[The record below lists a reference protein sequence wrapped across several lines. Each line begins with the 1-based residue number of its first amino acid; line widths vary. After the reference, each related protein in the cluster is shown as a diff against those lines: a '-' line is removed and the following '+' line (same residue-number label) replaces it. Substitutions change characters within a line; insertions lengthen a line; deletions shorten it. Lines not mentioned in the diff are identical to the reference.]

1 MEFIDLKAQY
11 RALQPAIDAGIRK
24 VLESTRFIGGPE
36 VKELE
41 ARLAAFVGRKHCVT
55 CANGTE
61 ALQLAF
67 MAYGIGPGDAV
78 FCPDMTFI
86 SSVEPAVM
94 LGATPVFC
102 DIDPETYNLDPV
114 SLLRQVERVERE
126 GKLKPRFVVAVDFLG
141 NPADFETIGRICR
154 EHGLILI
161 EDAAQGTGAS
171 CQGKRCGSF
180 GDIATT
186 SFFPSKPLGCYGDGG
201 AIFTDDDEIAAL
213 LNSYK
218 VHGKGPKGKYDNVRI
233 GLNSRLDTVQAAVL
247 LAKLDALEGEIDV
260 RQQVAARYDEALRGK
275 VQIPAVTEGSIS
287 AYAQYCV
294 LAESP
299 EQRQK
304 VLDAM
309 KAADVPSLI
318 YYPNV
323 LHELDAFAPYE
334 GDPALPAAKKYAECN
349 FGLPFS
355 PYLTAE
361 DQQKVIDVVLS
372 AL

>member
-11 RALQPAIDAGIRK
+11 RALQPAIDDGIRK
-24 VLESTRFIGGPE
+24 VLESTRFIGGSE

-41 ARLAAFVGRKHCVT
+41 GRLASYVGRRHCIS

-67 MAYGIGPGDAV
+67 MAYGIEAGDAV

-94 LGATPVFC
+94 LGAKPVFC
-102 DIDPETYNLDPV
+102 DIAPDTYNLDPA
-114 SLLRQVERVERE
+114 SLEMQIEAVERE
-126 GKLKPRFVVAVDFLG
+126 GKYRPRFVVAVDFLG
-141 NPADFETIGRICR
+141 NPADFEAISAICKA
-154 EHGLILI
+154 HKLILI

-171 CQGKRCGSF
+171 RNGRKCGSF

-201 AIFTDDDEIAAL
+201 AIFTDDDEIAGL
-213 LNSYK
+213 LNSFK

-233 GLNSRLDTVQAAVL
+233 GLNSRLDTIQAAVL
-247 LAKLDALEGEIDV
+247 LAKLDVLEQEIV
-260 RQQVAARYDEALRGK
+260 TRQAVAKRYDEAFGGRI
-275 VQIPAVTEGSIS
+275 QIPVITPGSIS

-294 LAESP
+294 LAETP
-299 EQRQK
+299 EQRQR

-309 KAADVPSLI
+309 KAAEVPSLI

-323 LHELDAFAPYE
+323 LHSLDAFAPYE
-334 GDPALPAAKKYAECN
+334 GDAALPNAKHYADCN
-349 FGLPFS
+349 FGMPFS
-355 PYLTAE
+355 PYLTQVG
-361 DQQKVIDVVLS
+361 QQKVIDTVLS